1 MSDDLKRSR
10 DYWIKRA
17 SKMTWQRY
25 NDFEKENK
33 ELIKFYNQAIDQVE
47 RELAKLAIKLKSN
60 PTLTNQHDK
69 RRLEKLKKQMD
80 KIVTELTANIE
91 SFTKEQLIKAVE
103 DQYRDMAVL
112 LGNND
117 FAGPNKELIKTM
129 MDNPWS
135 GANFGDRLW
144 RNKSLL
150 EFNLNE
156 VLTRGFIQGKTV
168 AQIAEEL
175 SQRMSKN
182 IDVCLRL
189 VRTERMHYLNET
201 AKKAYQDVG
210 VEQLM
215 YWAAEDERTCATCGG
230 YHEEIMP
237 ANKVPILPLH
247 PNCRCT
253 YIPIIE

>member
-10 DYWIKRA
+10 DYWIKRV

-25 NDFEKENK
+25 NDLEKENK

-69 RRLEKLKKQMD
+69 KRLKKLKIQME
-80 KIVTELTANIE
+80 KIVVELTNNIQFFAE
-91 SFTKEQLIKAVE
+91 EQLKKAIE
-103 DQYRDMAVL
+103 NQYRDVML
-112 LGNND
+112 LIGNND
-117 FAGPNKELIKTM
+117 FSGPNEELIKTM
-129 MDNPWS
+129 MNNPWS
-135 GANFGDRLW
+135 GANFGERLW

-175 SQRMSKN
+175 SRRMSKN

-189 VRTERMHYLNET
+189 VRTERMHYLNES

-215 YWAAEDERTCATCGG
+215 YWAAEDERTCSTCGG
-230 YHEEIMP
+230 YHEEIMSF
-237 ANKVPILPLH
+237 NKIQIFPLH

>member
-10 DYWIKRA
+10 DYWIKRV

-25 NDFEKENK
+25 NALEKENK

-69 RRLEKLKKQMD
+69 KRLEKLKIQME
-80 KIVTELTANIE
+80 KIVVELTNNIQ
-91 SFTKEQLIKAVE
+91 SFTEEQLKKAIE
-103 DQYRDMAVL
+103 NQYRDVML
-112 LGNND
+112 LIGNND
-117 FAGPNKELIKTM
+117 FSGPNEELIKTM
-129 MDNPWS
+129 MNNPWS

-175 SQRMSKN
+175 SRRMSKN

-189 VRTERMHYLNET
+189 VRTERMHYLNES

-210 VEQLM
+210 LEKLM
-215 YWAAEDERTCATCGG
+215 YWAAEDERTCEVCGG
-230 YHEEIMP
+230 YHEEIMSF
-237 ANKVPILPLH
+237 NKIPILPLH